1 MRHTRHIH
9 TPLLTA
15 LAVIIGIGIS
25 SCRRHEFKIDGTI
38 EGGAGKTMALEKADF
53 HGRWYPVDSI
63 HIKKNGSFSVS
74 AEAPSSPEIYRLA
87 LDGRYIYL
95 PVDSTESLRITSD
108 AASFGSKF
116 TLTGTPQ
123 AERMARFE
131 SELINTRHDIPD
143 SLEAFKRRAYEKY
156 LRDARGAIMSYYVL
170 TKTINGKPLYNPADN
185 ADIKYYAA
193 VATAFDQYRP
203 DDPHTKML
211 HNVSVE
217 AMQRRNAEAGRRH
230 VIEAAEVSVIDIEL
244 TDEKDVVRRLSDFTG
259 NGKKTLLVV
268 SMMNRSESPAFNVAL
283 SEIWQR
289 HSGDLNIYHV
299 SLDEDRYE
307 WRDAA
312 RNLPWTTVFDAGG
325 RQSDILRRYNIGVI
339 PVFFIYDRNGE
350 LTARADSFDELS
362 KLL

>member
-1 MRHTRHIH
+1 M
-9 TPLLTA
+9 A
-15 LAVIIGIGIS
+15 LAAVIGLGFT
-25 SCRRHEFKIDGTI
+25 SCRKHEFKIEGEI
-38 EGGAGKTMALEKADF
+38 AGGADKTMALEKADF

-63 HIKKNGSFSVS
+63 RIKSNGSFSIK

-87 LDGRYIYL
+87 LDDRYIYM
-95 PVDSTESLRITSD
+95 PVDSTESLHVISN
-108 AASFGSKF
+108 AASFGANFSI
-116 TLTGTPQ
+116 TGTPQ
-123 AERMARFE
+123 AERMAQFE
-131 SELINTRHDIPD
+131 SELMNARHDNPD
-143 SLEAFKRRAYEKY
+143 SLNVFKRRVFDKY
-156 LRDARGAIMSYYVL
+156 LRDARGAIMSYYIL

-217 AMQRRNAEAGRRH
+217 AMQRRNAEAGRKL
-230 VIEAAEVSVIDIEL
+230 VIEAAEVSVIDLEL

-259 NGKKTLLVV
+259 KGKKTLLVV
-268 SMMNRSESPAFNVAL
+268 SMMNRPESPSFNVAL
-283 SEIWQR
+283 SEIYKR
-289 HSGDLNIYHV
+289 HAGDLNIYHV

-325 RQSDILRRYNIGVI
+325 RQSDILRKYNVGVI
-339 PVFFIYDRNGE
+339 PVFYLYDSNGE
-350 LTARADSFDELS
+350 LSARAESFDELS